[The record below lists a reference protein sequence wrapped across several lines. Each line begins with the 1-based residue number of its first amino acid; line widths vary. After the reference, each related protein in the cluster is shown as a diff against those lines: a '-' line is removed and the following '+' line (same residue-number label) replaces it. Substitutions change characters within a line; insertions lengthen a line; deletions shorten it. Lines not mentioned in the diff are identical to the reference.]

1 MHIIVH
7 PTGRNSFEFSV
18 PLKLRRAYIVL
29 HLIRYAQIQFPPKRR
44 RVYPKRLERVRL
56 TGCIWPRMG
65 TSLRLALVLSLALP
79 DGPGLCMATVNNNQ
93 AKAGP
98 HTSVLLLMA
107 DDMRPVS

>member
-1 MHIIVH
+1 M
-7 PTGRNSFEFSV
+7 
-18 PLKLRRAYIVL
+18 
-29 HLIRYAQIQFPPKRR
+29 
-44 RVYPKRLERVRL
+44 
-56 TGCIWPRMG
+56 MG

-79 DGPGLCMATVNNNQ
+79 DGPGLCMATVNNIQ